1 MRLCRVIG
9 PVWATVKH
17 PAFHRHT
24 LLMVQPID
32 ELGADVGPPGVDR
45 QVQADLAEHLA
56 TPGDDRAADRGA
68 VLLAPDIT
76 TAVALVRQR
85 GGELGHLVRLLCDP
99 RTVAARA
106 RLGLGVRPAG

>member
-1 MRLCRVIG
+1 MAARRGGGPNNRATAAMTRLEQAL
-9 PVWATVKH
+9 ATATA
-17 PAFHRHT
+17 P
-24 LLMVQPID
+24 
-32 ELGADVGPPGVDR
+32 EL
-45 QVQADLAEHLA
+45 DLAPHRA
-56 TPGDDRAADRGA
+56 RGDRAADRVA